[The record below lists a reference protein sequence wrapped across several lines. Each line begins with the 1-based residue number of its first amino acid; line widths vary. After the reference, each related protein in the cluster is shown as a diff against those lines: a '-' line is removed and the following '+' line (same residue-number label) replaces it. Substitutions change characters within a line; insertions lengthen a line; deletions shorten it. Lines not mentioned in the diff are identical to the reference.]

1 MIWKIKPD
9 HLSSSF
15 FTPTPGTGMAE
26 EIDKKELAMV
36 DSYDG
41 SCRSPNQA
49 KMKDV
54 DYDWLNKAVAL
65 ANEGGSE
72 EKLFALA
79 DVGEKV

>member
-9 HLSSSF
+9 HLSTSF

-26 EIDKKELAMV
+26 EINKKELAMV

-49 KMKDV
+49 KVKDI
-54 DYDWLNKAVAL
+54 DYDWLTKAVAL

-79 DVGEKV
+79 EV

>member
-1 MIWKIKPD
+1 
-9 HLSSSF
+9 
-15 FTPTPGTGMAE
+15 
-26 EIDKKELAMV
+26 
-36 DSYDG
+36 
-41 SCRSPNQA
+41 
-49 KMKDV
+49 MKDV